1 MNVYSS
7 LKLNLIIRIYKVLI
21 VIISLI
27 TINTVP
33 VFANGNNSKHAT
45 IVFVDDSNDGS
56 KTYISGLSKK
66 ELYKLR
72 NELAYSGSYNGE
84 AKKASE
90 NDKEYR
96 QDYVNRVTAGKY
108 KKNRKENAK
117 NDLFGYHKVNGE
129 KSQKKIAQKKNEE
142 LGKKYLSNKEKQDKA
157 NQLNAKKLSRKRQP
171 SAYKKGARRIRNGQ
185 SIKKPS
191 GNAGFM
197 VRYTILDGDFVNTY
211 ATYFEEYLKAGSV
224 YNLKYHGTGAN
235 RKYYLE
241 FVSNSEK

>member
-7 LKLNLIIRIYKVLI
+7 LKLNSLIRVCKVLF
-21 VIISLI
+21 IIIPLI
-27 TINTVP
+27 TINTFH
-33 VFANGNNSKHAT
+33 VFANRNSNKYAT
-45 IVFVDDSNDGS
+45 IVFVDESNDGS
-56 KTYISGLSKK
+56 KTYISGLSKN
-66 ELYKLR
+66 ELYKLK

-108 KKNRKENAK
+108 KKNRKENAN
-117 NDLFGYHKVNGE
+117 NDLFGYHKVTGE

-142 LGKKYLSNKEKQDKA
+142 LGNKYLSNKEKQDNSK
-157 NQLNAKKLSRKRQP
+157 QLQAKKLNKKRQP
-171 SAYKKGARRIRNGQ
+171 AAYKKGARRIRNGQ
-185 SIKKPS
+185 RIKKPS

-197 VRYTILDGDFVNTY
+197 VRYTIIEGDFVNTY

-241 FVSNSEK
+241 FVSNPQQ